1 MKALY
6 LLPLIFVPFL
16 QRSDTLRQPD
26 TVHRSDTLAWPSS
39 FGIGRT
45 ATPTEIAA
53 LDISIRPDGKG
64 LPPGSGTAA
73 AGKAIY
79 VVKCAAC
86 HGKTGTEGPYM
97 QLVSK
102 SSDST
107 RIKTIGNYWPY
118 ATTIFDYTRRAMPFN
133 APGSLTDNEVYCL
146 TAFLLAANHI
156 IDSQAVIT
164 AKNLAGIKMPAQSR
178 FVPDDRKGGPEVR

>member
-16 QRSDTLRQPD
+16 QRSDTLQQTD
-26 TVHRSDTLAWPSS
+26 TVLRSDTLAWPSS
-39 FGIGRT
+39 FGFGRT
-45 ATPTEIAA
+45 ATPAEIAA
-53 LDISIRPDGKG
+53 VADAIRPDGKG

-79 VVKCAAC
+79 IVKCAAC

-97 QLVSK
+97 QLVSR
-102 SSDST
+102 SSESM

-133 APGSLTDNEVYCL
+133 APGSLSDNEVYCL

-164 AKNLAGIKMPAQSR
+164 AKNLAGIKMPARSR
-178 FVPDDRKGGPEVR
+178 FVPDDRKGGREVR

>member
-6 LLPLIFVPFL
+6 LLPFLFVPFL
-16 QRSDTLRQPD
+16 QRSDTLRQTD
-26 TVHRSDTLAWPSS
+26 TLHRSDTLAWPSS
-39 FGIGRT
+39 FGIGRP
-45 ATPTEIAA
+45 ATPAELAA

-64 LPPGSGTAA
+64 LPPGSGSAA

-107 RIKTIGNYWPY
+107 RIK
-118 ATTIFDYTRRAMPFN
+118 
-133 APGSLTDNEVYCL
+133 
-146 TAFLLAANHI
+146 
-156 IDSQAVIT
+156 
-164 AKNLAGIKMPAQSR
+164 
-178 FVPDDRKGGPEVR
+178 